1 MPAWAGVWIFFVVSG
16 YLAGIGFKTEKY
28 KLTFGGVKE
37 YFYKKIRRVYIPVIL
52 YICFCTVML
61 NPDFLDR
68 WVVVR
73 QFIFL
78 HIGEFR
84 ALMLWARHG
93 LFFP

>member
-1 MPAWAGVWIFFVVSG
+1 MGGSVDIFCCFR
-16 YLAGIGFKTEKY
+16 I
-28 KLTFGGVKE
+28 FGSDRFRDRKIQTYNRGVKE

-52 YICFCTVML
+52 YICFCKVIL

-84 ALMLWARHG
+84 APMLWVRHG